1 MAGFNFEQDLP
12 HQTQAVESIINVF
25 KGLDIQ
31 QEPNIS
37 LQKVCNSQF
46 QLQTLKYPQNID
58 AVQKHQGV
66 FKADC
71 RIINGKSHVLDV
83 SMETGTGKTY
93 TYTKAMFE
101 LHRTYG
107 IWKFIVVVPTL
118 SIKAGTV
125 SFLRSPATKTHFKD
139 IYHKTLKTHVVESQK
154 SKGKGKKSYMPQA
167 ATEFV
172 EASHADTIHVLVINA
187 GMVNS
192 PTMKMVFD
200 RQLFDTYDTPF
211 SAIASV
217 KPFTIV
223 DEPHKF
229 PKGKV
234 TWENIQRLGS
244 QSILRFGATFDEKYE
259 NLIHELTAVD
269 AFNQDLVK
277 GVVTY
282 VEEFEEGNHISIKLL
297 RLYRDEPSDRGR
309 SKKILEAV
317 FELNEGG
324 KKKHVRLIKGDCLSL
339 VHPAM
344 QGVIIENQN
353 QSVVVLSNGLELKAG
368 SVINPYSYAESLQD
382 KMIANAVRR
391 HFEIE
396 KDLLTRDV
404 KIKPLT
410 LFFIDDIEGYRS
422 DHQIAG
428 SLKKKF
434 EALVKAQ
441 AEALLKTENN
451 SFYKAYLERTLQD
464 LSLVHGGYFSKDNTG
479 HDDKIEQE
487 ITEILHDKETLL
499 SLENPRRFIFSKW
512 TLREGWDNPN
522 VFQICKLR
530 SSGSQTSKLQE
541 VGRGLRLPV
550 NEYMSR
556 VKDENFELH
565 YYVDF
570 TEQDFANALV
580 NEINSKSNVIEKAP
594 SDFTPVLLEQI
605 KLLYPLLQDDDIL
618 EALDAEDAITRSNGF
633 KEGGFAKLQALYPL
647 VVPPTGLKANK
658 VRSGHVKEKKAT
670 LRVAKYDELKALW
683 EAINQRVILEYKID
697 SEDAFKSIL
706 FSYFKK
712 HQDDFKIQGSV
723 TKRANIEFT
732 QEAAFAIEEDTLDN
746 HVLPLVTMS
755 YKDFLLALG
764 RELCVNI
771 QTLHHVF
778 LDVQDD
784 LDINSYLSYPT
795 IRTIKKGFKTYLL
808 EHAFSQYQIGYNNVS
823 NSIHPTV
830 FTNSQ
835 GVPYPSISAAGLGTQ
850 LDEQENTAKQYLFEE
865 VFYDSDLERENI
877 MSPIKEVTVFTKIP
891 KNSIRI
897 PVAGGGTYSP
907 DFAYVVEYNDGQK
920 TLNLVVET
928 KDTDKTSLRDEEKQ
942 KIKHA
947 EALFNSFQHGFKVS
961 FESQF
966 KNDLIKSIIHKAMN
980 VRTGIEPT

>member
-12 HQTQAVESIINVF
+12 HQTAAVESIVNVF
-25 KGLDIQ
+25 RGLDIQ
-31 QEPNIS
+31 QEANIAM
-37 LQKVCNSQF
+37 QKVCNPKF

-58 AVQKHQGV
+58 AVQKYQGI
-66 FKADC
+66 FKTNCGILDM
-71 RIINGKSHVLDV
+71 KSNVLDV

-125 SFLRSPATKTHFKD
+125 SFLRSSATKMHFKD
-139 IYHKTLKTHVVESQK
+139 IYHKALKVHVVESQK

-167 ATEFV
+167 ATAFV
-172 EASHADTIHVLVINA
+172 EANHAETIHVLVINA
-187 GMVNS
+187 GMINS
-192 PTMKMVFD
+192 PTMKTVFD

-229 PKGKV
+229 PTRKV
-234 TWENIQRLGS
+234 TWDNVQQLGS
-244 QSILRFGATFDEKYE
+244 QCILRFGATFNHDYK

-282 VEEFEEGNHISIKLL
+282 VEAFDEGNNISIKLL
-297 RLYRDEPSDRGR
+297 RLYRDEVKDSDRP
-309 SKKILEAV
+309 KKILEAV
-317 FELNEGG
+317 FELNNNG
-324 KKKHVRLIKGDCLSL
+324 KTKRVKLIKGESL
-339 VHPAM
+339 EKIHPAM
-344 QGVIIENQN
+344 QALTIEKHN
-353 QSVVVLSNGLELKAG
+353 QSVVVLSNGLELRAN

-382 KMIANAVRR
+382 KMIDNAVRR

-396 KDLLTRDV
+396 KKLLTRDV

-410 LFFIDDIEGYRS
+410 LFFIDDIEGYRA

-434 EALVKAQ
+434 EALVEAQ
-441 AEALLKTENN
+441 AKALLKEETNP
-451 SFYKAYLERTLQD
+451 FYKAYLEKTLQD
-464 LSLVHGGYFSKDNTG
+464 LSLTHGGYFSKDNTG
-479 HDDKIEQE
+479 SDDKVEQE

-550 NEYMSR
+550 NQYMSR
-556 VKDENFELH
+556 VKDEKFELH

-570 TEQDFANALV
+570 TEQDFANDLV
-580 NEINSKSNVIEKAP
+580 NEINSKSNVIAASP
-594 SDFTPVLLEQI
+594 TSLTPELIAQI
-605 KLLYPLLQDDDIL
+605 ERAYSGLKEDDIL
-618 EALDAEDAITRSNGF
+618 EALDEAGAITRSNAF
-633 KEGGFAKLQALYPL
+633 KQGGFAKLQELYPFIS
-647 VVPPTGLKANK
+647 VGTGLKANK
-658 VRSGHVKEKKAT
+658 VRSGDVKKQKAT
-670 LRVAKYDELKALW
+670 LRLAKYNELKALC
-683 EAINQRVILEYKID
+683 EAINQRVVLEYKID
-697 SEDAFKSIL
+697 SENDFKSIL
-706 FSYFKK
+706 LSYFQTCKN
-712 HQDDFKIQGSV
+712 DFKAQGSV
-723 TKRANIEFT
+723 TRHAKIEFT
-732 QEAAFAIEEDTLDN
+732 KEAAFAREEDSLD
-746 HVLPLVTMS
+746 HDILPLVTMS
-755 YKDFLLALG
+755 YKDFLIALG
-764 RELCVNI
+764 RELHVNI
-771 QTLHHVF
+771 NSLHQVL
-778 LDVQDD
+778 LDIQKD
-784 LDINSYLSYPT
+784 LDINAYLSYPT
-795 IRTIKKGFKTYLL
+795 IRTIKGGFKKHLL
-808 EHAFSQYQIGYNNVS
+808 EHAFGKYQIAYNKVS
-823 NSIHPTV
+823 NCIHPTV
-830 FTNSQ
+830 FTNAK
-835 GVPYPSISAAGLGTQ
+835 GVPHQAVSAANLGTQ
-850 LDEQENTAKQYLFEE
+850 QDVLKKTAKQYLFEE
-865 VFYDSDLERENI
+865 VFYDSPLERENMI
-877 MSPIKEVTVFTKIP
+877 TSIKEVIVFTKIP

-907 DFAYVVEYNDGQK
+907 DFAYVVEYEDGQK
-920 TLNLVVET
+920 TLNLIVET
-928 KDTDKTSLRDEEKQ
+928 KDTDKASLRNEEKQ

-947 EALFNSFQHGFKVS
+947 EALFNRFEHGFKVS
-961 FESQF
+961 FEAQF
-966 KNDLIKSIIHKAMN
+966 KSQKIKEVIQETLK
-980 VRTGIEPT
+980 RPF

>member
-25 KGLDIQ
+25 KGLGIK
-31 QEPNIS
+31 QESNAIMR
-37 LQKVCNSQF
+37 KVCNPEMEIQNLSYA
-46 QLQTLKYPQNID
+46 KNID
-58 AVQKHQGV
+58 EIQKYQGI
-66 FKADC
+66 FKTDC
-71 RIINGKSHVLDV
+71 RILNMKSNVLDV

-93 TYTKAMFE
+93 AYTKGMFE
-101 LHRTYG
+101 LHRSYG

-118 SIKAGTV
+118 SIKAGTI
-125 SFLRSPATKTHFKD
+125 SFLRSPATKAHFKD
-139 IYHKTLKTHVVESQK
+139 IYHKTLKVHVVESQK

-172 EASHADTIHVLVINA
+172 EASHAETINVLVINA
-187 GMVNS
+187 GMINS

-200 RQLFDTYDTPF
+200 RQLFDSYDTPF
-211 SAIASV
+211 SALASV
-217 KPFTIV
+217 KPFTII

-234 TWENIQRLGS
+234 TWDNIQLLGS
-244 QSILRFGATFDEKYE
+244 QSVIRFGATFDDKYE

-282 VEEFEEGNHISIKLL
+282 VEEFEEGNNISIKLL
-297 RLYRDEPSDRGR
+297 RLCRDKPTGSGR
-309 SKKILEAV
+309 TKKILEAV
-317 FELNEGG
+317 FELNENS
-324 KKKHVRLIKGDCLSL
+324 KKRQVKLIKGDSL
-339 VHPAM
+339 EAIHPAM
-344 QGVIIENQN
+344 QGVTIENQN

-368 SVINPYSYAESLQD
+368 SVINPFSYSESMQD
-382 KMIANAVRR
+382 KMITNAVRR

-410 LFFIDDIEGYRS
+410 LFFIDDIEGYRG

-434 EALVKAQ
+434 ESLVKAQ
-441 AEALLKTENN
+441 AKLLLKVETNL
-451 SFYKAYLERTLQD
+451 FYKAYLEKTLKD

-479 HDDKIEQE
+479 SDDKIEQE

-499 SLENPRRFIFSKW
+499 SLDNPRRFIFSKW

-556 VKDENFELH
+556 VKDEKFELH

-580 NEINSKSNVIEKAP
+580 NEINSKSNAVDASPTSLTPELIGQIERAY
-594 SDFTPVLLEQI
+594 SGI
-605 KLLYPLLQDDDIL
+605 KEEDIL
-618 EALDAEDAITRSNGF
+618 EALDEAGAITRSNTF
-633 KEGGFAKLQALYPL
+633 KKGGFAKLQELYPL
-647 VVPPTGLKANK
+647 ISVGTGLKANK
-658 VRSGHVKEKKAT
+658 VRSGDIKEKRAT
-670 LRVAKYDELKALW
+670 LRVAKYNELKALW
-683 EAINQRVILEYKID
+683 EAINQRVVLEYKID
-697 SEDAFKSIL
+697 SEIDFKSIIQA
-706 FSYFKK
+706 YFKK
-712 HQDDFKIQGSV
+712 HKGDFKAQGSV
-723 TKRANIEFT
+723 TRHAKIEFT
-732 QEAAFAIEEDTLDN
+732 KEAAFAVEEDSVN
-746 HVLPLVTMS
+746 NEIMPLVTMS
-755 YKDFLLALG
+755 YKEFLMALG
-764 RELCVNI
+764 SELHVNI
-771 QTLHHVF
+771 QTLHQVF
-778 LDVQDD
+778 LDMQKD
-784 LDINSYLSYPT
+784 LDINTYLSYPT
-795 IRTIKKGFKTYLL
+795 IRIIKDGFKKHLL
-808 EHAFSQYQIGYNNVS
+808 DHAFSNYQIGYNKVS
-823 NSIHPTV
+823 NCIHPTV
-830 FTNSQ
+830 FTNSK
-835 GVPYPSISAAGLGTQ
+835 GVPHSTISASGLGTQ
-850 LDEQENTAKQYLFEE
+850 QDEQEKTAKQYLFEE
-865 VFYDSDLERENI
+865 VFYDSDLERKNI
-877 MSPIKEVTVFTKIP
+877 IAQIKEVTVFTKIP

-907 DFAYVVEYNDGQK
+907 DFAYVVEYDDGQK
-920 TLNLVVET
+920 TLNLIVET
-928 KDTDKTSLRDEEKQ
+928 KDTDSMSLRDEEKK

-947 EALFNSFQHGFKVS
+947 AALFNGFEHGFKVS

-966 KNDLIKSIIHKAMN
+966 KSQKIKEVIQEALVAKKI
-980 VRTGIEPT
+980 

>member
-25 KGLDIQ
+25 KDLTVE
-31 QEPNIS
+31 QEANAS
-37 LQKVCNSQF
+37 MQKVCNPRINI
-46 QLQTLKYPQNID
+46 QTLGYAKNISE
-58 AVQKHQGV
+58 VQKYQGI
-66 FKADC
+66 FKTDC

-125 SFLRSPATKTHFKD
+125 SFLRSLATKMHFKD
-139 IYHKTLKTHVVESQK
+139 IYHKSLKVHVVESQK
-154 SKGKGKKSYMPQA
+154 SKGKRKKSYMPQA
-167 ATEFV
+167 VTEFV
-172 EASHADTIHVLVINA
+172 KASHSDTIHVLVINA

-200 RQLFDTYDTPF
+200 RQLFDAYDTPF
-211 SAIASV
+211 SAIESV
-217 KPFTIV
+217 NPFTIV

-229 PKGKV
+229 PPGKV

-244 QSILRFGATFDEKYE
+244 QCILRFGATFDDKYE
-259 NLIHELTAVD
+259 NLIHELNAVD

-282 VEEFEEGNHISIKLL
+282 VEEFVEGNNISIKLL
-297 RLYRDEPSDRGR
+297 RLYRDEPTSSGK

-317 FELNEGG
+317 FELDEHG
-324 KKKHVRLIKGDCLSL
+324 KKKKVKFIKGESL
-339 VHPAM
+339 EMIHPAM
-344 QGVIIENQN
+344 QGVTIENHN
-353 QSVVVLSNGLELKAG
+353 QSVVLLSNGLELKKN

-382 KMIANAVRR
+382 KMIASAVQR

-396 KDLLTRDV
+396 RDLLTRDV

-410 LFFIDDIEGYRS
+410 LFFIDDIEGYRG
-422 DHQIAG
+422 DQQIAG
-428 SLKKKF
+428 SLKAKF
-434 EALVKAQ
+434 ETLVKAQ
-441 AEALLKTENN
+441 AETLLKTENHP
-451 SFYKAYLERTLQD
+451 FYKEYLEKTLQD
-464 LSLVHGGYFSKDNTG
+464 LSMVHGGYFSKDNTG
-479 HDDKIEQE
+479 NDEKVEQE

-499 SLENPRRFIFSKW
+499 SLDNPRRFIFSKW

-556 VKDENFELH
+556 VKDEKFELH

-580 NEINSKSNVIEKAP
+580 DEINRKSGESQVQDSKFTDEMLQRILLAYPQEDENFVLENLIIKQAIEFNR
-594 SDFTPVLLEQI
+594 DFKP
-605 KLLYPLLQDDDIL
+605 DGFDIL
-618 EALDAEDAITRSNGF
+618 KNA
-633 KEGGFAKLQALYPL
+633 YPL
-647 VVPPTGLKANK
+647 VVPSSWLKANK
-658 VRSGHVKEKKAT
+658 VRSGNVKEKKAT
-670 LRVAKYDELKALW
+670 LRVAKYNELKTLW
-683 EAINQRVILEYKID
+683 EAINYRVILEYKID
-697 SEDAFKSIL
+697 SEGDFKSIL
-706 FSYFKK
+706 LAYFKQHK
-712 HQDDFKIQGSV
+712 DDFKAQGSV
-723 TKRANIEFT
+723 TKHAKIVFT
-732 QEAAFAIEEDTLDN
+732 QDTAFAFAIEEDSLDN
-746 HVLPLVTMS
+746 EMMPLVTMS
-755 YKDFLLALG
+755 YKEFLMALG

-771 QTLHHVF
+771 QTLHQVF
-778 LDVQDD
+778 LDIKSG
-784 LDINSYLSYPT
+784 LDINQYLSYPT
-795 IRTIKKGFKTYLL
+795 IRTIKNGFKMHLL
-808 EHAFSQYQIGYNNVS
+808 EHAFGKYQIGYTKVS

-830 FTNSQ
+830 FTDSK
-835 GVPYPSISAAGLGTQ
+835 GKPYSSISAAGVGTQ
-850 LDEQENTAKQYLFEE
+850 QDETEKTAKQYLFEE
-865 VFYDSDLERENI
+865 VFYDSPLEKDNI
-877 MSPIKEVTVFTKIP
+877 ISSIKEVTVFTKIP

-907 DFAYVVEYNDGQK
+907 DFAYVVEYETSQK
-920 TLNLVVET
+920 TLNLIVET
-928 KDTDKTSLRDEEKQ
+928 KDTDKRSLRDEENQ

-947 EALFNSFQHGFKVS
+947 EELFNSFDHEFKVS

-966 KNDLIKSIIHKAMN
+966 KNEKIKEVIQKA
-980 VRTGIEPT
+980 IEES

>member
-12 HQTQAVESIINVF
+12 HQTAAVESIVNVF

-37 LQKVCNSQF
+37 LQKVCNPKIK
-46 QLQTLKYPQNID
+46 LQSMDYTRNIMG
-58 AVQKHQGV
+58 VQRHEGV

-71 RIINGKSHVLDV
+71 RINNGQSHVLDIA
-83 SMETGTGKTY
+83 METGTGKTY

-125 SFLRSPATKTHFKD
+125 SFLRSSATKMHFKD
-139 IYHKTLKTHVVESQK
+139 IYHQAMKVHVVESQK
-154 SKGKGKKSYMPQA
+154 SKGKSKKSYMPQA
-167 ATEFV
+167 VIEFV
-172 EASHADTIHVLVINA
+172 EANHSDTIHVLVINA
-187 GMVNS
+187 GMMNS
-192 PTMKMVFD
+192 KTMKEVFD
-200 RQLFDTYDTPF
+200 RQLFDAYDTPF
-211 SAIASV
+211 SALASV
-217 KPFTIV
+217 NPFTIV

-229 PKGKV
+229 PQGKV
-234 TWENIQRLGS
+234 TWENIQLMGS
-244 QSILRFGATFDEKYE
+244 QCILRFGATFDHKYE

-282 VEEFEEGNHISIKLL
+282 VEEFEESNKISVKLL
-297 RLYRDEPSDRGR
+297 RIGKL
-309 SKKILEAV
+309 KKAV
-317 FELNEGG
+317 FVLNQDG
-324 KKKHVRLIKGDCLSL
+324 KKTEVTLTERDCL
-339 VHPAM
+339 VRIHDAM
-344 QGVIIENQN
+344 QGLTIEKMN

-382 KMIANAVRR
+382 KMIGNAVRR

-422 DHQIAG
+422 DHHIAG
-428 SLKKKF
+428 SLKAKF

-441 AEALLKTENN
+441 AEILLKTETHP
-451 SFYKAYLERTLQD
+451 FYKAYLEKTLKD

-479 HDDKIEQE
+479 KDDKIEQE

-499 SLENPRRFIFSKW
+499 SLKNPRRFIFSKW

-556 VKDENFELH
+556 VKDEKFELH

-570 TEQDFANALV
+570 TERDFADALV
-580 NEINSKSNVIEKAP
+580 HEINSKSNVIEEEP
-594 SDFTPVLLEQI
+594 ETLTPELMAQI
-605 KLLYPLLQDDDIL
+605 KLLYPHLQDEDIL
-618 EALDAEDAITRSNGF
+618 EALDDADAITRSNAF
-633 KEGGFAKLQALYPL
+633 KAGGFATLKEMYPL
-647 VVPPTGLKANK
+647 VVADTGLKANK

-670 LRVAKYDELKALW
+670 LRVAKYNELKALW
-683 EAINQRVILEYKID
+683 EAINQRVILEYKIN
-697 SEDAFKSIL
+697 SEDDFKSII
-706 FSYFKK
+706 FEYFKQHK
-712 HQDDFKIQGSV
+712 NDFKARGSV
-723 TKRANIEFT
+723 TKQAKIEFT
-732 QEAAFAIEEDTLDN
+732 QASAFAIEEDSLDN
-746 HVLPLVTMS
+746 DILPLATMS
-755 YKDFLLALG
+755 YKDFLVTLG

-771 QTLHHVF
+771 QTLHQVF
-778 LDVQDD
+778 IAMKND
-784 LDINSYLSYPT
+784 LNINDYLSYPT
-795 IRTIKKGFKTYLL
+795 IRTIKSGFKTYLL
-808 EHAFSQYQIGYNNVS
+808 SHAFSQYQIGYATVS
-823 NSIHPTV
+823 NCIHPTV
-830 FTNSQ
+830 FTNDRGDALQSIVSANLGKMHDGQSQ
-835 GVPYPSISAAGLGTQ
+835 V
-850 LDEQENTAKQYLFEE
+850 AKQYLFEE
-865 VFYDSDLERENI
+865 VFYDSLLEKDNI
-877 MSPIKEVTVFTKIP
+877 TSSIKEVTVFTKIP
-891 KNSIRI
+891 KNSIAI

-907 DFAYVVEYNDGQK
+907 DFAYVVKYENGQQ

-928 KDTDKTSLRDEEKQ
+928 KDTEATSLRDEEQQ

-947 EALFNSFQHGFKVS
+947 EALFNQMQGDFKVS
-961 FESQF
+961 FQSQF
-966 KNDLIKSIIHKAMN
+966 KADVIKDVIQRALSKVGAD
-980 VRTGIEPT
+980 

>member
-1 MAGFNFEQDLP
+1 MAGFNFEQNLP
-12 HQTQAVESIINVF
+12 HQTAAVESIINVF

-31 QEPNIS
+31 QEPNVR
-37 LQKVCNSQF
+37 LQKVCNPKIKLNTIQY
-46 QLQTLKYPQNID
+46 THNIME
-58 AVQKHQGV
+58 VQRHEGV

-71 RIINGKSHVLDV
+71 RINNGKSHVLDV

-125 SFLRSPATKTHFKD
+125 SFLHSPATKMHFKD
-139 IYHKTLKTHVVESQK
+139 IYHTSLKVHVVESQK
-154 SKGKGKKSYMPQA
+154 AKGKKKKSYMPQA

-172 EASHADTIHVLVINA
+172 EASHSDTIHVLVVNA
-187 GMVNS
+187 GMINS
-192 PTMKMVFD
+192 KTMKEVFD

-211 SAIASV
+211 SALASV
-217 KPFTIV
+217 NPFTIV

-234 TWENIQRLGS
+234 TWDNVQLMGS
-244 QSILRFGATFDEKYE
+244 QCILRFGATFNDNYE

-282 VEEFEEGNHISIKLL
+282 VEEFKEGNAISVKLVRIDKL
-297 RLYRDEPSDRGR
+297 
-309 SKKILEAV
+309 KKAV
-317 FELNEGG
+317 FVLNEGG
-324 KKKHVRLIKGDCLSL
+324 KKSEVTLTQGDCLVR
-339 VHPAM
+339 VHDAM
-344 QGVIIENQN
+344 QGLMIEKMN

-410 LFFIDDIEGYRS
+410 LFFIDDIEGYRG
-422 DHQIAG
+422 DHQVAG

-451 SFYKAYLERTLQD
+451 PFYKAYLEKTLQD

-479 HDDKIEQE
+479 NDDKIEQE

-556 VKDENFELH
+556 VKNEKFELH

-570 TEQDFANALV
+570 TEQDFAEALV
-580 NEINSKSNVIEKAP
+580 NEINSKSNVIEAEP
-594 SDFTPVLLEQI
+594 EMLTPELMAQI
-605 KLLYPLLQDDDIL
+605 KLLYPYFQDEDIFQ
-618 EALDAEDAITRSNGF
+618 ALDDADAITRSNAF
-633 KEGGFAKLQALYPL
+633 KEGGFSKLKEMYPL
-647 VVPPTGLKANK
+647 VVADTGLKANK
-658 VRSGHVKEKKAT
+658 VRSGDVKEKKAT
-670 LRVAKYDELKALW
+670 LRVAKYNELKALW

-697 SEDAFKSIL
+697 SEDDFKSIL
-706 FSYFKK
+706 LDYFKHHK
-712 HQDDFKIQGSV
+712 DDFKAQGSV
-723 TKRANIEFT
+723 TKLTKIEFT
-732 QEAAFAIEEDTLDN
+732 QKTAFAVEEDSLDN
-746 HVLPLVTMS
+746 DILPLVTMS
-755 YKDFLLALG
+755 YKDFLMALG

-771 QTLHHVF
+771 QTLHQVF
-778 LDVQDD
+778 LDMKGD
-784 LDINSYLSYPT
+784 LDINQYLSYPT
-795 IRTIKKGFKTYLL
+795 IRTIKSGFKTYLL
-808 EHAFSQYQIGYNNVS
+808 EHAFGKYQIGYSKVS

-830 FTNSQ
+830 FTDGKGKPHS
-835 GVPYPSISAAGLGTQ
+835 SMSAWGLGTEQ
-850 LDEQENTAKQYLFEE
+850 DEQGKTPKQYLFEE
-865 VFYDSDLERENI
+865 VFYDSPLEKENI
-877 MSPIKEVTVFTKIP
+877 TKPISEVTVFTKIP
-891 KNSIRI
+891 KNSIAI

-907 DFAYVVEYNDGQK
+907 DFAYVVEYDNGQK
-920 TLNLVVET
+920 TLNLIVET
-928 KDTDKTSLRDEEKQ
+928 KDTDKSSLRNEEKQ
-942 KIKHA
+942 KINHA
-947 EALFNSFQHGFKVS
+947 EALFHGFDDKFKLSFQT
-961 FESQF
+961 QF
-966 KNDLIKSIIHKAMN
+966 KNETIKDIMLQIISNA
-980 VRTGIEPT
+980 P

>member
-12 HQTQAVESIINVF
+12 HQTAAVESIINVF
-25 KGLDIQ
+25 KDLTVE
-31 QEPNIS
+31 QEANAS
-37 LQKVCNSQF
+37 MRKVCNPRIN
-46 QLQTLKYPQNID
+46 LQTLDYAKNISEIQKY
-58 AVQKHQGV
+58 QGI
-66 FKADC
+66 FKTDC
-71 RIINGKSHVLDV
+71 RIINGKSHVLDI

-101 LHRTYG
+101 LQRTYG

-125 SFLRSPATKTHFKD
+125 SFLRSPATKMHFKD
-139 IYHKTLKTHVVESQK
+139 IYHKAMKVHVVESQK
-154 SKGKGKKSYMPQA
+154 NGGGKKNKRSYMPQA
-167 ATEFV
+167 VTEFV
-172 EASHADTIHVLVINA
+172 EANHNDTIHVLVINA
-187 GMVNS
+187 GMINS
-192 PTMKMVFD
+192 PTMEMKFD

-211 SAIASV
+211 SALASV
-217 KPFTIV
+217 NPFTIV

-229 PKGKV
+229 PPKKK
-234 TWENIQRLGS
+234 TWEKIQLMGS
-244 QSILRFGATFDEKYE
+244 QCILRFGATFDNKYE

-282 VEEFEEGNHISIKLL
+282 VEEFEEGNNISIKLL
-297 RLYRDEPSDRGR
+297 RLYRDEPTSSGK

-317 FELNEGG
+317 FELNEHG
-324 KKKHVRLIKGDCLSL
+324 KKKQVKLIKGESL
-339 VHPAM
+339 EMIHPAM
-344 QGVIIENQN
+344 QGVTIENHN
-353 QSVVVLSNGLELKAG
+353 QSVVVLSNGLELKVG

-396 KDLLTRDV
+396 RDLLTRDV

-410 LFFIDDIEGYRS
+410 LFFIDDIEGYRG

-428 SLKKKF
+428 SLKTKF

-441 AEALLKTENN
+441 AESLLKTETHP
-451 SFYKAYLERTLQD
+451 FYKTYLEKTLQD

-479 HDDKIEQE
+479 NDEKVEQE

-580 NEINSKSNVIEKAP
+580 NEINSKSGEFQAQESKFTDEMLQRILLAYPEEDENSVLGNLIAKQAIEFNR
-594 SDFTPVLLEQI
+594 DFKDGGFDIV
-605 KLLYPLLQDDDIL
+605 KNAYPL
-618 EALDAEDAITRSNGF
+618 A
-633 KEGGFAKLQALYPL
+633 
-647 VVPPTGLKANK
+647 VPPSGLKANK
-658 VRSGHVKEKKAT
+658 VRSGNVKEKKAT
-670 LRVAKYDELKALW
+670 LRVAKYNELKALW

-706 FSYFKK
+706 LAYFKK
-712 HQDDFKIQGSV
+712 HKDDFKAQGSV
-723 TKRANIEFT
+723 TKHAKIEFT
-732 QEAAFAIEEDTLDN
+732 QEGAFATEEDSLDN
-746 HVLPLVTMS
+746 EIMPLVTMS
-755 YKDFLLALG
+755 YKDFLMALG

-771 QTLHHVF
+771 QTLHQLFVE
-778 LDVQDD
+778 LKSD
-784 LDINSYLSYPT
+784 LNINQYLSYPT
-795 IRTIKKGFKTYLL
+795 IRTIRNGFKMYLL
-808 EHAFSQYQIGYNNVS
+808 EHAFGKYEVGYTKVS

-830 FTNSQ
+830 FTDSK
-835 GVPYPSISAAGLGTQ
+835 GKPYSRISAAGLGTKQ
-850 LDEQENTAKQYLFEE
+850 DETEKTAKQYLFEE
-865 VFYDSDLERENI
+865 VFYDSPLEKKNI
-877 MSPIKEVTVFTKIP
+877 ISSITEVTVFTKIP

-907 DFAYVVEYNDGQK
+907 DFAYVVEYDNGQK
-920 TLNLVVET
+920 TLNLIVET
-928 KDTDKTSLRDEEKQ
+928 KDTDKRSLRDEEKQ

-966 KNDLIKSIIHKAMN
+966 KTDAIKEIIKSALAKAKA
-980 VRTGIEPT
+980 